1 MLQMIKG
8 AQVPNPEI
16 LNEGYELSKE
26 TINYQSIIMNIN
38 APKIKKIFEEFIKRT
53 QEDLFFILEVP
64 CNKKEKPLDENGN
77 IFDLHSNIYYLDNLT
92 QEKALSILNK
102 YEELIEDGMVAFGF
116 ATHKPVNE
124 LMKYKYNVLNLISN
138 DIKKYEKILK
148 ENNVPKVAELL
159 TAWDTFSQEDNKYGE
174 STLTCNIEKILEE
187 LKEEGLYFYK
197 QTVTR

>member
-1 MLQMIKG
+1 
-8 AQVPNPEI
+8 
-16 LNEGYELSKE
+16 
-26 TINYQSIIMNIN
+26 
-38 APKIKKIFEEFIKRT
+38 
-53 QEDLFFILEVP
+53 
-64 CNKKEKPLDENGN
+64 
-77 IFDLHSNIYYLDNLT
+77 
-92 QEKALSILNK
+92 
-102 YEELIEDGMVAFGF
+102 MVAFGF

-148 ENNVPKVAELL
+148 ENNVPKVTELL

-174 STLTCNIEKILEE
+174 STVTCNIKKILEE

>member
-38 APKIKKIFEEFIKRT
+38 APKIKKIFEEFIKST
-53 QEDLFFILEVP
+53 PEDLFFILEVP
-64 CNKKEKPLDENGN
+64 CTKKEEPLDENGN

-148 ENNVPKVAELL
+148 ENNVPKVTELL

-174 STLTCNIEKILEE
+174 STVACNIEKILEE